1 MGAAKR
7 ALDTEIPFAR
17 YVGERI
23 KQLDLSVTI
32 DELDQAANALARRN
46 GHLLNYRSAFL
57 AAGGSLLAV
66 GVGIAS
72 TGGPQTFKSLLPAVS
87 GSFALAFALLW
98 AGFRA
103 LRWSQ
108 YLAWNGLVRV
118 EFEYANE
125 LASILEKVSDASGDH
140 RIMRI
145 AASGAMQTPA
155 TLQPSDW
162 VLGAGGLEDRFI
174 ALSLFGALADQ
185 NALIA
190 IVPAPTGRWQ
200 DYYFWH
206 PPIRDRLDELWGK
219 SVSKYQKH
227 PVDHHKVRVALKVL
241 ADFASSGGAATV
253 QTGQLEITLT
263 RLLRLALKREARQL
277 VDDDQINLVEA
288 AEMEETALKVDRG
301 GEAESQAMTRGTFR
315 RSSGSDRWFHRLRNA
330 DYPAICSPLAA
341 TIKAELGIDPGY
353 VERKTPTIVE
363 HSKPIQTRMC

>member
-1 MGAAKR
+1 MRAAKR
-7 ALDTEIPFAR
+7 ALDTEMPFAR
-17 YVGERI
+17 YVVERI
-23 KQLDLSVTI
+23 KQLDLLLTI
-32 DELDQAANALARRN
+32 SELNKAANALARRK
-46 GHLLNYRSAFL
+46 GHLQNYRSALL

-72 TGGPQTFKSLLPAVS
+72 IGGPHSFTSLLPPVL
-87 GSFALAFALLW
+87 GSFALAFPLLW

-103 LRWSQ
+103 LKWKR
-108 YLAWNGLVRV
+108 YLYGFRIVRV
-118 EFEYANE
+118 EFEYADE
-125 LASILEKVSDASGDH
+125 LASILEKVSDASSYH

-155 TLQPSDW
+155 TLRPSDW
-162 VLGAGGLEDRFI
+162 ILGAGALEDRFI

-190 IVPAPTGRWQ
+190 VVPAPTGSWQ

-206 PPIRDRLDELWGK
+206 APVRDRLDELWGK

-227 PVDHHKVRVALKVL
+227 PVDYHKVRVALKVL

-301 GEAESQAMTRGTFR
+301 GEAESQAMARGTFR